1 MTDTAPKIDLAAIDY
16 PTDKLTVKMIR
27 KRFPKAFDVE
37 PESDAYT
44 GNGLRP
50 LHRVSIDNVL
60 AAVVDYERVLADWAF
75 KDALGQPV
83 SKAGGRLLDRETT
96 VESLASDYV
105 KFGLAR
111 GEHEANALV
120 RGIEAQAAAQAR
132 QHGGRPFP

>member
-75 KDALGQPV
+75 KEALGQPV
-83 SKAGGRLLDRETT
+83 SKAGRRLLDRETT

-111 GEHEANALV
+111 GEHEANELV